1 MGLDNLPTIDLEK
14 EMGKAGAHAK
24 PAVVFSDPG
33 DFSDPWNEPPRPK
46 RRSGLKLAIA
56 AVCAVVLVGAG
67 VAFALSAI
75 RSAPESKED
84 ESLVGK
90 PDTVGA
96 TVKVDNVFVPDAVLK
111 RGSTLQNVKPAT
123 ELNASYANDYYRA
136 EYNGETVYI
145 AKSLVRTSEEKAP
158 EQWIGYAAEGAII
171 YANPDFSGDD
181 ILTLQLNEEVTVL
194 DSFGDLLFVRN
205 ADGFEGYM
213 PADKVMKEK
222 APEASESES
231 STGGYSA
238 PAYDYG
244 YSYGGGS
251 SSGGGGAI
259 STAPSGGST
268 SGGGG
273 SAGGGTSSGG
283 QGSST
288 GATVGDGDEMTMP
301 VSASVRRDPFLLG
314 VGVAY
319 ADEIGSSDSDG
330 AVTATVLVDGAQT
343 YSCIL
348 NRGDEVVVKVDELF
362 GFSESASEASETAL
376 GESAASS
383 GSASSSSEPLPRG
396 ASDDEAKSSE
406 SSEDLCTVVV
416 NDREVLLPERILKLE
431 GSAEYESWTGYA
443 AEDAALY
450 SDYLLT
456 KEAAKLSLNQEIE
469 VVDSIGTALVV
480 KFEGRAYCVYTA
492 SVLTEK
498 HEDPQPEGEEENA
511 GDAGASDGYAY
522 YEPQYN
528 YGGGSSSGGNA
539 GSSAPSTSPA
549 APAPSAPS
557 EGGGGATTAPSTDES
572 EWTPPK
578 L

>member
-14 EMGKAGAHAK
+14 ETGKTGAHAK
-24 PAVVFSDPG
+24 SAVVFSDPG
-33 DFSDPWNEPPRPK
+33 DLSDPWNEPPRPK
-46 RRSGLKLAIA
+46 RRRGLKLAIA

-84 ESLVGK
+84 ESLVAK

-111 RGSTLQNVKPAT
+111 RGSTLQNIKPAT

-145 AKSLVRTSEEKAP
+145 AKNLVRTSEEKAP

-213 PADKVMKEK
+213 PADKVMKER
-222 APEASESES
+222 APEASEPES

-251 SSGGGGAI
+251 SSGGGA
-259 STAPSGGST
+259 SS
-268 SGGGG
+268 
-273 SAGGGTSSGG
+273 GGGTSSGG

-301 VSASVRRDPFLLG
+301 VSASVRRDPFLMG

-362 GFSESASEASETAL
+362 GFSESASEASETVL

-383 GSASSSSEPLPRG
+383 GSASSSSEPSPRG

-431 GSAEYESWTGYA
+431 GSTEYEPWTGYA
-443 AEDAALY
+443 ADDAALY

-480 KFEGRAYCVYTA
+480 KFEGRAYCVDVA

-498 HEDPQPEGEEENA
+498 HEDPQPEGEEEIA
-511 GDAGASDGYAY
+511 GDAGASDGSAY
-522 YEPQYN
+522 YEPQYS

-549 APAPSAPS
+549 APAPSTPS
-557 EGGGGATTAPSTDES
+557 NNGGGATTAPSTDEG

>member
-14 EMGKAGAHAK
+14 ETGKTGAHAK

-84 ESLVGK
+84 ESLVAK

-96 TVKVDNVFVPDAVLK
+96 TVKVDNVFVADAVLK

-136 EYNGETVYI
+136 ECNGETVYI
-145 AKSLVRTSEEKAP
+145 AKNLVRTSEEKAP

-222 APEASESES
+222 TPEASEPES

-251 SSGGGGAI
+251 SSGGGSAI

-268 SGGGG
+268 SGGGA
-273 SAGGGTSSGG
+273 SSGGGTS
-283 QGSST
+283 

-362 GFSESASEASETAL
+362 GFSESASEASETAH
-376 GESAASS
+376 GGSAASS
-383 GSASSSSEPLPRG
+383 GSASSSSEPSPRG

-431 GSAEYESWTGYA
+431 GSAEYEPWTGYA